1 MSAARP
7 PEGAHT
13 AAEGEGTP
21 VCAARPPEGIPA
33 SAGPYNRADRLHGGG
48 SPLQGRR
55 RARPDGM
62 VFAPPELETSN
73 AREHHGP

>member
-21 VCAARPPEGIPA
+21 VRAARPPEGA
-33 SAGPYNRADRLHGGG
+33 HTAAGGAGAPVRAACVNGWPGGVRRCRPGDGCALCTLLH
-48 SPLQGRR
+48 P
-55 RARPDGM
+55 
-62 VFAPPELETSN
+62 FAPL
-73 AREHHGP
+73 